1 MKKLVSVFLFLIVF
15 SSVNKAQSLYC
26 GGICIIS
33 LSVGNISDSVPV
45 LETRDSIQSI
55 TGTDTVLTYWTY
67 TDYFRWLKINM
78 YGVHDSAYLTLPILV
93 VVDSAG
99 DTIANKQ
106 LQSYNYYQ
114 YIDSV
119 TTDSVLTKLYAMPA
133 NFKGYV
139 SIIDGNTGDTCK
151 FGFPMDCSKTAINEL
166 SAKNNELTIFP
177 NPASSDINIS
187 ISNLNHQ
194 QALIKLYDD
203 TGQLARTYSTS
214 NSLLT
219 IESEGLSN
227 GIYFISADIGNARL
241 KTKLIIS
248 K

>member
-1 MKKLVSVFLFLIVF
+1 MKKLVSVFLFLTIF
-15 SSVNKAQSLYC
+15 TAVNKAQSLYC
-26 GGICIIS
+26 GGICIVS
-33 LSVGNISDSVPV
+33 LSVGTISDSVPV

-55 TGTDTVLTYWTY
+55 TGTDTVLNYWTY
-67 TDYFRWLKINM
+67 TDYYRWLRIQM
-78 YGVHDSAYLTLPILV
+78 YGIHDSAFLGLPILV

-99 DTIANKQ
+99 DTIGNK
-106 LQSYNYYQ
+106 LLHSYNYSQ
-114 YIDSV
+114 YLDSV
-119 TTDSVLTKLYAMPA
+119 ITDSVLTKLYAMPA

-166 SAKNNELTIFP
+166 SAKTNKLTIFP
-177 NPASSDINIS
+177 NPASSEINIS

-194 QALIKLYDD
+194 QAVIKLYDD
-203 TGQLARTYSTS
+203 TGQLVRTYSTS
-214 NSLLT
+214 NSILT

-227 GIYFISADIGNARL
+227 GIYFITADIGNTIL